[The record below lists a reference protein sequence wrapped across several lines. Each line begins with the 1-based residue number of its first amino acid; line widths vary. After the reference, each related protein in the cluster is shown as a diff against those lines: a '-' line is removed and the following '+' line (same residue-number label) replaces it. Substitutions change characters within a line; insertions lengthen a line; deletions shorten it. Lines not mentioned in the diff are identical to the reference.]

1 MLDST
6 LDLVYV
12 GNEREMM
19 MIEGSAEQC
28 PEDRFIEA
36 LEFAQVQIQ
45 KIISA
50 QRELAKI
57 CGKQKREF
65 PLVVMQAGNL
75 CRCAPN
81 TSAGAFSKPYSKTA
95 S

>member
-50 QRELAKI
+50 QR
-57 CGKQKREF
+57 
-65 PLVVMQAGNL
+65 
-75 CRCAPN
+75 
-81 TSAGAFSKPYSKTA
+81 GAR
-95 S
+95 